1 MTGAMYISD
10 WLAVSKECGDF
21 HVWMVTKKLSDG

>member
-1 MTGAMYISD
+1 MTVAMDISD

-21 HVWMVTKKLSDG
+21 NVWMVTVKLSDG